1 VVSSSS
7 LLATGVVVLALTS
20 ACADGQRQQ
29 TSTSAVRPGEA
40 DRTLQAGPA
49 KRAGPPDAQRPTS
62 VQLPSGIRVPVRPA
76 GTRGRG
82 LLDVPDDITEAGWW
96 RAGARLGD
104 PFGSTLIAGHVDAA
118 DQGLGAFAEL
128 LSVRQ
133 GQQVRVRSRG
143 LEETFTIQSRR
154 LVPRARLRA
163 AADIYSVRGPRR
175 LTLVTCAPP
184 YLRDRGGY
192 QNLAVV
198 TAVPAGGAHA
208 RSRP

>member
-1 VVSSSS
+1 MVSSTS
-7 LLATGVVVLALTS
+7 LLATGAVVLALAS
-20 ACADGQRQQ
+20 ACADGDQHGV
-29 TSTSAVRPGEA
+29 SSASVRPAET
-40 DRTLQAGPA
+40 DRTLEARPA
-49 KRAGPPDAQRPTS
+49 ERAGPPDAQRPTS
-62 VQLPSGIRVPVRPA
+62 VVLPSGTRVPVRPA

-104 PFGSTLIAGHVDAA
+104 PFGSTLIAGHVDAT

-133 GQQVRVRSRG
+133 GQQVRVRSRD
-143 LEETFTIQSRR
+143 LEETFTIRSRR
-154 LVPRARLRA
+154 LVPRARLREA
-163 AADIYSVRGPRR
+163 AGIYSVRGTRR

-184 YLRDRGGY
+184 YLRDHGGY

-198 TAVPAGGAHA
+198 TAVPDGGV
-208 RSRP
+208 RPGSTP